1 MKPVAII
8 PARFASTRLPG
19 KPLVLIGEEPMI
31 VHVWKNV
38 TQSNLFSRVIVATDY
53 LPIKETIEASGGEAI
68 MTSEKHENGTE
79 RILEVVENCG
89 LENET
94 IVNVQGDEPF
104 LSHEILK
111 SVVELLSESE
121 YPICTAAEAIHKEE
135 IYLDSNAVKVVFDL
149 KKKAQY
155 FSRAPIPCYRDGNY
169 PQNNIAWKHMGI
181 YGFRPGV
188 FHQLAQ
194 LTPTELEKAEKLEQL
209 RWLEHGFSI
218 GVATPDHT
226 FSIAIDTPE
235 DLIKAELHWRS
246 LQ

>member
-1 MKPVAII
+1 MKPIAII
-8 PARFASTRLPG
+8 PARFASTRLLG

-38 TQSNLFSRVIVATDY
+38 TKSNLFSRVIVATDY
-53 LPIKETIEASGGEAI
+53 LPIKETVEASGGEAI
-68 MTSEKHENGTE
+68 LTSENHENGTE
-79 RILEVVENCG
+79 RILEVVEKCG
-89 LENET
+89 LENDT

-104 LSHEILK
+104 LSHEILS
-111 SVVELLSESE
+111 SVVELLNHSE
-121 YPICTAAEAIHKEE
+121 YPICTAAEAIHQKE

-149 KKKAQY
+149 KKKALF

-169 PQNNIAWKHMGI
+169 PQNRIAWKHLGI

-188 FHQLAQ
+188 FRQLAQ
-194 LTPTELEKAEKLEQL
+194 LTPTNLEKAEKLEQL